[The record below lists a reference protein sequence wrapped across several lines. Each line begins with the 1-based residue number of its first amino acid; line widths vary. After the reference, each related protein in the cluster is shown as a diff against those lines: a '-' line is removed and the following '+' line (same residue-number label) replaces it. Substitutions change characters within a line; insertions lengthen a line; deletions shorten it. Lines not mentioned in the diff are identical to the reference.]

1 MALRIV
7 DEDARICDL
16 ARLFFHEVA
25 AKNGNMV
32 YNTLP
37 DIISRLL
44 GEWYAPE
51 SARPDE
57 DFDTIVTYL
66 FKFIDKDKQASC
78 RLPALACN
86 VYMHCAW
93 HATYICIAPD
103 MQRTTLRLTCN
114 GRRCA

>member
-1 MALRIV
+1 VSRGTAAAWRQIAEMALRIV

-86 VYMHCAW
+86 VYVHCA
-93 HATYICIAPD
+93 
-103 MQRTTLRLTCN
+103 
-114 GRRCA
+114 

>member
-66 FKFIDKDKQASC
+66 FKFVDKDKQASC
-78 RLPALACN
+78 RWPALACN
-86 VYMHCAW
+86 VYIHFA
-93 HATYICIAPD
+93 
-103 MQRTTLRLTCN
+103 
-114 GRRCA
+114 